1 MQFLIAVG
9 VVFATVALIR
19 IWTGALN
26 VKAIEEQ
33 SLSSIERNQPYLP
46 KIGAIAFS
54 IFIAGLLFFLSLR
67 YGKNTSIASLAG
79 SSAVLRTFVVFAGIS
94 AFGLFDQF
102 RWHGSADR
110 YKYFYAFVLGTLV
123 TWILIAFK
131 RSFFETGIGQDPFL
145 MALGVTCIVI
155 GWRFLFGPWTAS
167 IKCTVLG
174 AFIFWISYAILRY
187 ESNEELLATGIA
199 AIVALIPVGIWCWI
213 FLRYH
218 RQRLPI
224 VLLAFFAGM
233 LSTVPIL
240 FYNQLTIRGIEL
252 NFFLFKI
259 VPVSFGSSSKEF
271 VTQSVFSTTTGS
283 TSILLTTLVT
293 YLIVGVIEEIA
304 KYWVLRHS
312 SREFFRSI
320 DDVLQLAIIVALGFA
335 FAENLANPTYFVG
348 FVQQYLLRP
357 ASPMWG
363 PFIGAV
369 VGRGV
374 LTTMVHVLS
383 TGVLGYFAGLAFF
396 ASPHLRD
403 QFREGKSHPVI
414 ESLHRIL
421 SLKTEHIYARTK
433 IVTGVLCAIVIHG
446 FFDFTVSIAEVLPG
460 NPTTLGQLFG
470 AQPESFLQGIAI
482 TLLPAV
488 LYIVGGFWLLA
499 WLFERT
505 DNMKEYGQIV
515 ETQAVIS

>member
-1 MQFLIAVG
+1 MQFLVAIGVIIA
-9 VVFATVALIR
+9 TIALIR

-26 VKAIEEQ
+26 VKAVEEQ
-33 SLSSIERNQPYLP
+33 SLSAIERSQPYLP
-46 KIGAIAFS
+46 KFGAILFS
-54 IFIAGLLFFLSLR
+54 VVVATILFVLSLR
-67 YGKNTSIASLAG
+67 YGKSTSLQSLTG
-79 SSAVLRTFVVFAGIS
+79 SSAVIRTVIIFAGIC

-131 RSFFETGIGQDPFL
+131 RSFFETGVGQDPFL
-145 MALGVTCIVI
+145 MALGVTCVVI

-174 AFIFWISYAILRY
+174 TFILWVSYAILRF
-187 ESNEELLATGIA
+187 ESRDQLLATAIA
-199 AIVALIPVGIWCWI
+199 AVVALIPVLIWCWL

-218 RQRLPI
+218 RQRLPV

-252 NFFLFKI
+252 NFFLFRI
-259 VPVSFGSSSKEF
+259 VPESFGASSKDF
-271 VTQSVFSTTTGS
+271 VSESVFSSTTGT

-293 YLIVGVIEEIA
+293 YLIVGIIEEVA
-304 KYWVLRHS
+304 KFWVLRHS
-312 SREFFRSI
+312 SKEFFRSI

-357 ASPMWG
+357 ESPMWG
-363 PFIGAV
+363 PFIGSV

-396 ASPHLRD
+396 ASPVIRD
-403 QFREGKSHPVI
+403 QFSRGKAHPFF
-414 ESLHRIL
+414 ESMHRLL
-421 SLKTEHIYARTK
+421 SLRTEHIYARTMLM
-433 IVTGVLCAIVIHG
+433 TGVGLAIIIHG
-446 FFDFTVSIAEVLPG
+446 FFDFTVSIADVIPG

-470 AQPESFLQGIAI
+470 APPESFLQGIAI
-482 TLLPAV
+482 VLLPAV

-499 WLFERT
+499 SLFERT
-505 DNMKEYGQIV
+505 ENMKEYGYIV
-515 ETQAVIS
+515 DTQAIIS

>member
-1 MQFLIAVG
+1 MQFLVAIG
-9 VVFATVALIR
+9 VIVATIALIR

-26 VKAIEEQ
+26 VKAVEQ
-33 SLSSIERNQPYLP
+33 ESLSTIERSQPYLP
-46 KIGAIAFS
+46 KFGAILFS
-54 IFIAGLLFFLSLR
+54 VVIATILFILSLR
-67 YGKNTSIASLAG
+67 YGKNTSLQSLTG
-79 SSAVLRTFVVFAGIS
+79 SSAVIRTVIIFAGIS
-94 AFGLFDQF
+94 AFGLFDQL
-102 RWHGSADR
+102 RWHGSSDR
-110 YKYFYAFVLGTLV
+110 YKYFYAFVLGTIV
-123 TWILIAFK
+123 TWVLIAFK
-131 RSFFETGIGQDPFL
+131 RSFFETGVGQDPFL

-174 AFIFWISYAILRY
+174 TFILWVSYAILRY
-187 ESNEELLATGIA
+187 ESKDQLLATVIA
-199 AIVALIPVGIWCWI
+199 TVVALIPVGIWCWL

-218 RQRLPI
+218 RQRLSI

-240 FYNQLTIRGIEL
+240 FYNQLILRGIEL
-252 NFFLFKI
+252 NFFLFRI
-259 VPVSFGSSSKEF
+259 VPESFGSSSKDF
-271 VTQSVFSTTTGS
+271 VTQSIFSGATGTTS
-283 TSILLTTLVT
+283 VILTTLVT
-293 YLIVGVIEEIA
+293 YLVVGVIEEGA

-312 SREFFRSI
+312 SKDFFRSI

-357 ASPMWG
+357 VSPMWG
-363 PFIGAV
+363 PFLGAV
-369 VGRGV
+369 IGRGV

-396 ASPHLRD
+396 ASPVIRD
-403 QFREGKSHPVI
+403 QFSRGKHHPII
-414 ESLHRIL
+414 ESIHRLL
-421 SLKTEHIYARTK
+421 SLKTEHIYAQTMLL
-433 IVTGVLCAIVIHG
+433 IGVTCAILIHG
-446 FFDFTVSIAEVLPG
+446 FFDFSVSITDVIPG

-470 AQPESFLQGIAI
+470 SSPGSPLQGIAI
-482 TLLPAV
+482 TLLPSV

-505 DNMKEYGQIV
+505 ENMKEYGYIV